1 MSTVIIAG
9 LGGLGCP
16 VALALAEAGVQRL
29 VLVDDDVIDLSNLQ
43 RQVLYT
49 AADVGRPKVE
59 VAAARLRAI
68 APGIALAL
76 HRARFTAA
84 NADALLADADL
95 IVDAT
100 DDPAARFV
108 INDRALAHGVPAVL
122 GGVQRYS
129 GLVLAVGP
137 GFGPCFRCL
146 FEDAP
151 SPGEVATCADAG
163 VLAALPGVIGHLQ
176 AERALG
182 LLAGD
187 PARHTGFVTTVDGLA
202 GRIRHVPLPDAA
214 DCPACGGVA
223 RLDLR
228 AASAPDAVAHAE
240 LALAAVDAGGLLD
253 LLVPSGP
260 PARDLLDLLVRDGH
274 AVLCQGGVAPDLTR
288 AVVRRATQLAQPR
301 RPTMAVQIK
310 IPASLRKFVGG
321 NDVVAVEGAN
331 VREVLDQLDSGHPGI
346 KAKLCDDSGN
356 VRRFINI
363 YANSED
369 IRFLDNLDTALGD
382 GAEVQIVPAIAGGW
396 F

>member
-16 VALALAEAGVQRL
+16 VALALAEAGVARL
-29 VLVDDDVIDLSNLQ
+29 VLLDDDVIDLSNLQ

-49 AADVGRPKVE
+49 AADVGRPKVD
-59 VAAARLRAI
+59 VAAARLREV
-68 APGIALAL
+68 APGLRVDR
-76 HRARFTAA
+76 HRARLSTD
-84 NADALLADADL
+84 NADALLAGADL

-187 PARHTGFVTTVDGLA
+187 YARHTGFVTTVDGLA

-214 DCPACGGVA
+214 DCSACGGVA

-228 AASAPDAVAHAE
+228 AAGPPDSAARARR
-240 LALAAVDAGGLLD
+240 ALASVDAGGLLD
-253 LLVPSGP
+253 ILVPGGP
-260 PARDLLDLLVRDGH
+260 PARDLPHSLARDGH
-274 AVLCQGGVAPDLTR
+274 AVLCQGGVAPDLYR
-288 AVVRRATQLAQPR
+288 VVVRRA
-301 RPTMAVQIK
+301 
-310 IPASLRKFVGG
+310 AS
-321 NDVVAVEGAN
+321 
-331 VREVLDQLDSGHPGI
+331 
-346 KAKLCDDSGN
+346 
-356 VRRFINI
+356 
-363 YANSED
+363 
-369 IRFLDNLDTALGD
+369 
-382 GAEVQIVPAIAGGW
+382 
-396 F
+396 